1 MVFDIVPNGPRRH
14 PGCCCLRLE
23 KPWEQCGRAGLWKRG
38 KVYST
43 GYFVSQ
49 TYPTRG
55 CFRGRGC
62 GRDESVLTRRITSNP
77 VSRKA
82 KANRNGWPTSTSH
95 VTTTVLIST
104 LLHADEEGPA
114 RQQKKTAAMER
125 ISHFIDLIFAL
136 SSSSMGNF
144 HFAHKLLRF
153 HSQFDIIIWRV
164 LSASFPWWW
173 WVVSWGRLSAS

>member
-14 PGCCCLRLE
+14 PGCCCLRLR
-23 KPWEQCGRAGLWKRG
+23 KPWEQCGRAGLWKRE

-114 RQQKKTAAMER
+114 RQQKKTAAMGTTVEKDFSFHR
-125 ISHFIDLIFAL
+125 FNIRTVVVVDGKISISLINCCDSTV
-136 SSSSMGNF
+136 SSI
-144 HFAHKLLRF
+144 LLYDGSCLRPF
-153 HSQFDIIIWRV
+153 RGD
-164 LSASFPWWW
+164 
-173 WVVSWGRLSAS
+173 GE